1 METNEDLKRYIEKL
15 IFELD
20 RDTVEPTK
28 RNTRK
33 KDDFYKDVIQQL
45 NSLKRDLP
53 ARTLEVMDGLTRY
66 VSRERETTIRRDV
79 DFMRKYSTVVERIK
93 KISGQE
99 TTKEDVMRLAGEI
112 SEQLRKDFH
121 SKEQIEET
129 KNGHVQND
137 YLRSFERKVKDQ
149 MQEVLLS
156 ATRNGMPR
164 DAIEYFTRKFKN
176 ILMDIQ
182 DFTMSQN
189 KFSMDMNNTLSEG
202 LGVKEQNLEEVIDES
217 RMLIIQ
223 KYKNGELP
231 VANNGQFD
239 FYIIKEPTI
248 DVSPFDETSKNV
260 LEKGE
265 ICSVAAFERVY
276 GLVEDDKTKPT
287 TIRVEGDNL
296 VYYMTLE
303 ENQKLL
309 EAHKQKTG
317 QDLSEE
323 YGENGVRKAGNVAEK
338 EDNAKKENKDGW
350 DISPFD

>member
-1 METNEDLKRYIEKL
+1 MELNEDLKRYIEKL

-33 KDDFYKDVIQQL
+33 KDDFYEDVIRQL
-45 NSLKRDLP
+45 NSLKHDLP
-53 ARTLEVMDGLTRY
+53 ARTLDVMEGLTRY
-66 VSRERETTIRRDV
+66 VSREREATVRRDV
-79 DFMRKYSTVVERIK
+79 DFMRRYSTVVEKIK
-93 KISGQE
+93 SISGQE

-121 SKEQIEET
+121 SKEQIEEMR
-129 KNGHVQND
+129 NGRVQNE
-137 YLRSFERKVKDQ
+137 YLKNFERRVKEQ
-149 MQEVLLS
+149 MQEILLS

-182 DFTMSQN
+182 DFTISQN

-202 LGVKEQNLEEVIDES
+202 LGAKEHVLEEVIDES
-217 RMLIIQ
+217 KATIIQ
-223 KYKNGELP
+223 KYKKGELP

-239 FYIIKEPTI
+239 FYIIKEPVI
-248 DVSPFDETSKNV
+248 SVSPFDETSRMV

-265 ICSVAAFERVY
+265 MCSVAAFESIY
-276 GLVEDDKTKPT
+276 GLVEDNKDENT
-287 TIRVEGDNL
+287 TIRVEGDNV

-303 ENQKLL
+303 ENRELL
-309 EAHKQKTG
+309 EAHKQRTG
-317 QDLSEE
+317 QDLSKE
-323 YGENGVRKAGNVAEK
+323 YGENGVKKADKVAEK
-338 EDNAKKENKDGW
+338 GDNANRDEWEN
-350 DISPFD
+350 SPFD